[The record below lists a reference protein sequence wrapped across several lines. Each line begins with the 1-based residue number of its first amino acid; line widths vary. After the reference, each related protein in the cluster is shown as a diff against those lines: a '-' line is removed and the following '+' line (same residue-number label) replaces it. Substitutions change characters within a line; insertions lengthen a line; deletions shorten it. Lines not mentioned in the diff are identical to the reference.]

1 MNSIFACKNMFS
13 LCATEDGQGKVSTR
27 FSYSICNSNFSIYK
41 PGLACSQTDKHG
53 CDPYLIFDSWVCTL
67 LQVHVT
73 GVV

>member
-41 PGLACSQTDKHG
+41 PGLARVAKQINT
-53 CDPYLIFDSWVCTL
+53 
-67 LQVHVT
+67 
-73 GVV
+73 VVIPI